1 MAKHARSKEFRR
13 KRSLNNRRCMLLISI
28 VLVLGVI
35 VMMSRVFSIKKR
47 QAVYIEKEEYYS
59 ELLADEQ
66 KRAEELVEF
75 EKYTQTNAYIEEVAE
90 ERFGLVKDGEIIF
103 IAQ

>member
-1 MAKHARSKEFRR
+1 M
-13 KRSLNNRRCMLLISI
+13 MLICI
-28 VLVLGVI
+28 VLILGVV
-35 VMMSRVFSIKKR
+35 VMMSRALTLKKR
-47 QAVYIEKEEYYS
+47 QAVYQEKEEYYA

-66 KRAEELVEF
+66 KRADELVEF
-75 EKYTQTNAYIEEVAE
+75 EKYTKTNAYIEEVAE

>member
-1 MAKHARSKEFRR
+1 
-13 KRSLNNRRCMLLISI
+13 MLICI
-28 VLVLGVI
+28 VLILGVV
-35 VMMSRVFSIKKR
+35 VMMSRALTLKKR
-47 QAVYIEKEEYYS
+47 QAVYQEKEEYYA

-66 KRAEELVEF
+66 KRADELVEF
-75 EKYTQTNAYIEEVAE
+75 EKYTKTNAYIEEVAE